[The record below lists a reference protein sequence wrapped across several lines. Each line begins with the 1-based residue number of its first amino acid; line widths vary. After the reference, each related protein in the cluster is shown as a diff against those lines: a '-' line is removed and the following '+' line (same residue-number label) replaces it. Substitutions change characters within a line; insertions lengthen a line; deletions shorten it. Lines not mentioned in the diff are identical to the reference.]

1 MEFVS
6 NLWVGTGVAAA
17 ALGFNSPQALV
28 HHARSMPATAA
39 RREGRTWRI
48 NMPEF
53 AAELRRRRLALLPLR
68 FEVRPAP
75 DAVAGSASIAF
86 DAVTFHVMWRWERG
100 TLVLRVPAAF
110 GPGATRPA
118 FEMAPEVEA
127 RVRER
132 ITAAVPPRLPPP
144 DRRSRRRAV
153 DAPARG
159 AQP

>member
-6 NLWVGTGVAAA
+6 NAWVGTGVAAT
-17 ALGFNSPQALV
+17 ALGFNSPQAVV
-28 HHARSMPATAA
+28 HHARRMPVTAA
-39 RREGRTWRI
+39 RREGRAWRI
-48 NMPEF
+48 NPEEF

-75 DAVAGSASIAF
+75 SARAGS
-86 DAVTFHVMWRWERG
+86 VTIGLLGVTCHLEWRWEDG
-100 TLVLRVPAAF
+100 ALVLRVPEAF
-110 GPGATRPA
+110 EPGGTRPA

-127 RVRER
+127 QVRER
-132 ITAAVPPRLPPP
+132 IAAVAPLRLSPPNC
-144 DRRSRRRAV
+144 RSRRQTA